1 MPYFVY
7 LLRSTNHKGASYI
20 GFSTDPRHRLRQHNG
35 EVKGGAKHTSKYSP
49 WTHVCVVS
57 GFLNKTMALM
67 FEWHW
72 QHPTRSLV
80 LKQAAKG
87 VKHHGRGPNGKL
99 LLLNA
104 LLGDKLWSQCE
115 LTVNFLEKEGL
126 SLYEKMREKRTLASS
141 IKMTLVEP
149 GDVEAMAKAAATYID
164 AVNIATSTADSAGK
178 GVMCGLCNK
187 GAKAAVDM
195 YFWCCI
201 QCGTSQHIL
210 CSAAAATATSRQQQQ
225 QQQQQLGGSSSSSTS
240 GNVCLPD
247 AYTCCE
253 CHVEISRVGAA
264 RMTFSPHFLLVDKSD
279 TATTRRLSGQMVGDD
294 DEEEEDDDGGDEGG
308 GGGGGKARGGG
319 VRKPRQKQKHPRDV
333 DIDDDEEEDEAEEE
347 DGISVME
354 EGGDDDNDSFS
365 FTSGYLDDTNPW
377 LQCDA
382 NGDDDKYRDNDDA
395 STGTAREDEDEDGEG
410 NGSAK
415 EDEDSRQSS
424 RQSFVYGSDGDNY
437 LAAGAHEEDKNSS
450 TGGGGGYNYP
460 PGTGSSTG
468 GGGAVYDLTQY

>member
-126 SLYEKMREKRTLASS
+126 SLYENMREKRTLASS

-178 GVMCGLCNK
+178 DVVCGLCNK

-210 CSAAAATATSRQQQQ
+210 CSAAAAMATSRQQHKQQ
-225 QQQQQLGGSSSSSTS
+225 QQQRGGSSSSSTS

-264 RMTFSPHFLLVDKSD
+264 RMTFSPQFLLVDKGD

-294 DEEEEDDDGGDEGG
+294 DDDDDDDDD
-308 GGGGGKARGGG
+308 GGGKARGGGG
-319 VRKPRQKQKHPRDV
+319 VRKPRQKHTRDV
-333 DIDDDEEEDEAEEE
+333 DTDDGDDDEEEEE
-347 DGISVME
+347 DGGISVME
-354 EGGDDDNDSFS
+354 EGGDNDSFM
-365 FTSGYLDDTNPW
+365 SGYLDDTNPW
-377 LQCDA
+377 AQYDANSVNDDA
-382 NGDDDKYRDNDDA
+382 NGDDGDDGNA
-395 STGTAREDEDEDGEG
+395 STGTAREDEEE
-410 NGSAK
+410 NGGAK
-415 EDEDSRQSS
+415 EDDEDSRQGSLH
-424 RQSFVYGSDGDNY
+424 SFVYGSDGDY
-437 LAAGAHEEDKNSS
+437 LGAGAHEEGED
-450 TGGGGGYNYP
+450 
-460 PGTGSSTG
+460 SSTG
-468 GGGAVYDLTQY
+468 GGGAAVYDLTQY